1 MEIGN
6 KYTRDDIAAELG
18 GSAVE
23 FLPRVNGKVVCA
35 CLRLDL
41 NPDAPEIILAGFG
54 PQIEESAA
62 TLSKQSG
69 EIPVF
74 IKQRVNAWEYVGD
87 YEVEKSSTSAE
98 EIKKQEIRSGR
109 NGHEGISRIIYLK
122 EISKSKSLRF
132 RASAVNN

>member
-6 KYTRDDIAAELG
+6 KYTRDEIAAELG
-18 GSAVE
+18 GSARE
-23 FLPRVNGKVVCA
+23 YLPRVNGKVVCA
-35 CLRLDL
+35 CLRMDL

-62 TLSKQSG
+62 VLCKQRG

-74 IKQRVNAWEYVGD
+74 IKQEINEWEYVGD
-87 YEVEKSSTSAE
+87 YEVEKSSTNAE

-109 NGHEGISRIIYLK
+109 FGQEGISRIIYLK
-122 EISKSKSLRF
+122 EISKSKSLRL